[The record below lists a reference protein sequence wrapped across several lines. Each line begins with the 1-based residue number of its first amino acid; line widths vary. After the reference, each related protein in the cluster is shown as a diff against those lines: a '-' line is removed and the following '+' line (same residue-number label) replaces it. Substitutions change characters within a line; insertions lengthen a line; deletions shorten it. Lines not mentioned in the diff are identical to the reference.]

1 MLELSRINVGEVT
14 VVVAASERSDGDMH
28 PLLVDPRVLAER
40 QRAATARRWAMLDQ
54 VHGVDSV
61 ELPMGPS
68 PERVAGRGDV
78 IVASGSEPAL
88 AIWAADCAPVVLVGD
103 QGTRVAVHAGWRGLA
118 SGVLDV
124 GVDAVR
130 DGGEGVRQA
139 VLGPVVRPCC
149 YEFDET
155 DAAAVA
161 AGVGV
166 PAAEVTAT
174 IDATNRLDVPAAVAA
189 ALARRGVRLDV
200 SGPCTGCDERW
211 FSHRVRGERE
221 RHAVVT
227 WTESTA
233 DG

>member
-1 MLELSRINVGEVT
+1 
-14 VVVAASERSDGDMH
+14 
-28 PLLVDPRVLAER
+28 
-40 QRAATARRWAMLDQ
+40 MLDQ

-61 ELPMGPS
+61 ELPAAP
-68 PERVAGRGDV
+68 PPQRVAGRGDV

-88 AIWAADCAPVVLVGD
+88 AVWAADCAPVVLIGD
-103 QGTRVAVHAGWRGLA
+103 HGTRVAVHAGWRGLA

-124 GVDAVR
+124 GVDAVH
-130 DGGEGVRQA
+130 DAGERVRQA

-155 DAAAVA
+155 VAAAVA
-161 AGVGV
+161 AGVGAPV
-166 PAAEVTAT
+166 AEVTAM

-189 ALARRGVRLDV
+189 ALARRRVRLDV
-200 SGPCTGCDERW
+200 SGPCTGCDQRW
-211 FSHRVRGERE
+211 FSHRLRGERE

-227 WTESTA
+227 WTESID